1 MLLRVDIFMYTQWI
15 GNTENDAIAYNS
27 AGLNSETIL
36 IIDKSSTLSTWKHL
50 EEEKLSTAANTSKR
64 NLLLKFH
71 TYRDKNLF
79 KYISL
84 VEQLNFS

>member
-1 MLLRVDIFMYTQWI
+1 MKFL
-15 GNTENDAIAYNS
+15 GNTANDAIAYNS
-27 AGLNSETIL
+27 AGLNPETIL

-50 EEEKLSTAANTSKR
+50 EEERLSIANAESNSRR

-84 VEQLNFS
+84 VEHLNF

>member
-1 MLLRVDIFMYTQWI
+1 MTIII

-27 AGLNSETIL
+27 AGMNSETIL

-50 EEEKLSTAANTSKR
+50 EEEKRSAAANVSKN

-79 KYISL
+79 KYIAL